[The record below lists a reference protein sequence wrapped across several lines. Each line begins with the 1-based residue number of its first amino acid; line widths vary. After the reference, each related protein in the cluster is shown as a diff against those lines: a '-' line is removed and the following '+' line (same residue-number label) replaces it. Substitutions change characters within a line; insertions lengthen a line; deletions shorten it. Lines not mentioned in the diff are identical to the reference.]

1 MNMDAINTEQEF
13 ENAFRAN
20 DLHNRDLNLSVTLPY
35 TNANLRNDHI
45 HKKSVEIIGCNF
57 NLELLLN
64 SCGPMTNDDGKILH
78 NTVFEFI
85 NCHFHGDIVAEESI
99 LDCKIKFR
107 NCHFHGNVNFRNTTF
122 KDLADFWKCTF
133 HKPTTFY
140 KTDFYS
146 TVVFS
151 ASTFKENVLFTYT
164 LIDKLMILRGTNP
177 EKGFDLSLA
186 IIAGTIS
193 VYDFQMDDYSSFG
206 SIYKDTNK
214 ALKENKSLEYNDV
227 YETIYDAAVT
237 SEHKIPIENKRETY
251 RILKSQLENQKNFIN
266 AVPYRVMENKT
277 LLKESWKKLVNG
289 HTFSRPFSNIIVL
302 TLNAISN
309 WFGQSYILG
318 FIFTACIGGLFFTW
332 MLSYIGNF
340 ELTTTVSEWQ
350 WQYYVQYLNPTHRT
364 DFMKAVGE
372 NPTKGFYV
380 LDFVGRI
387 FIGYGIYQIIQ
398 AFRKYK

>member
-1 MNMDAINTEQEF
+1 
-13 ENAFRAN
+13 
-20 DLHNRDLNLSVTLPY
+20 
-35 TNANLRNDHI
+35 
-45 HKKSVEIIGCNF
+45 
-57 NLELLLN
+57 
-64 SCGPMTNDDGKILH
+64 MTNDDGKVLH

-85 NCHFHGDIVAEESI
+85 NCHFYGDLVAEEST
-99 LDCKIKFR
+99 LDCKVKFR
-107 NCHFHGNVNFRNTTF
+107 NCHFHGDVNFRNTTF

-133 HKPTTFY
+133 HKPITFY

-186 IIAGTIS
+186 IIAGQIS
-193 VYDFQMDDYSSFG
+193 VYDFKMDDYKSFG
-206 SIYKDTNK
+206 KIYKETNK
-214 ALKENKSLEYNDV
+214 AIDENKSLEYSDA

-237 SEHKIPIENKRETY
+237 IGHKIPIENKRETY
-251 RILKSQLENQKNFIN
+251 RILKSQLESHKNFID

-289 HTFSRPFSNIIVL
+289 HTFSRPISNIIVL
-302 TLNAISN
+302 SLNAISN

-318 FIFTACIGGLFFTW
+318 FIFTASIGGLFFTW
-332 MLSYIGNF
+332 MLSYIGHF
-340 ELTTTVSEWQ
+340 ELTTDVTEWQ
-350 WQYYVQYLNPTHRT
+350 WQYYVQYLNPTHRA
-364 DFMKAVGE
+364 DFMKAVDE
-372 NPTKGFYV
+372 NPSQGFYI